1 MGRRITRAAAK
12 EAARGLPEEMQ
23 DDVDKCTHAR
33 EAFEDAEGGVGTA
46 ADLGDRQFTSKETT
60 CHWNRTATKRLL
72 MTEKK

>member
-23 DDVDKCTHAR
+23 DDVDKCTHVR
-33 EAFEDAEGGVGTA
+33 ETFEDVEEGVRTA

-60 CHWNRTATKRLL
+60 CLWNRMAMESLRT
-72 MTEKK
+72 MEKK